1 MIYIS
6 NTRRIN
12 THTKQ
17 QQGISMKLIGLAVF
31 IVLVLSG
38 CNEKREL
45 SPQEIEEVNA
55 LKVELEDINQQIS
68 AANAENDKYGSGL
81 IKTLINTRTE
91 ALKLTKTLIDQR
103 IKAIEYGAPI
113 EQKSSSIAI
122 NKELGEPI
130 KAEMEQLQSEIDAEQ
145 SEADR
150 YTGGLIRTMKL
161 ASIATKEQSMAML
174 QHQYIMATYGIYSDI
189 NAQSANQKNDPE
201 DKNIIVTN
209 TDTVKPVSENRS
221 PVVPKMPPADGP
233 FGFAM
238 GLTLDD
244 MKAMTGDTPELIS
257 GTSNK
262 YVLSS
267 APKPNGSFTDYVITV
282 GNTTGLCAV
291 RGIGGDIATNGFGMQ
306 LQSKFDDLSALLTE
320 IYGNGD
326 KTDSLLPGSIW
337 KDADEWMMG
346 LLKKDRY
353 LISLWRGDDKPL
365 PNDLQ
370 TIALAANAKNSRSGY
385 LLLEYE
391 FTNSDECSNESKDAE
406 KKSL

>member
-1 MIYIS
+1 
-6 NTRRIN
+6 
-12 THTKQ
+12 
-17 QQGISMKLIGLAVF
+17 MKLIGLVTF
-31 IVLVLSG
+31 LVLVLSG

-68 AANAENDKYGSGL
+68 AANAENDKYDSGL
-81 IKTLINTRTE
+81 IKTLIDTRTE

-103 IKAIEYGAPI
+103 IRAIEYGAPI
-113 EQKSSSIAI
+113 EQKYSSIAI
-122 NKELGEPI
+122 NEELGEPI
-130 KAEMEQLQSEIDAEQ
+130 KAKMAQLQSEIDAEQ

-189 NAQSANQKNDPE
+189 NAQSTNQKNAPE

-209 TDTVKPVSENRS
+209 TDTVKPVSEKRS

-244 MKAMTGDTPELIS
+244 MKAMTGEKPELVS

-262 YVLSS
+262 YIISS
-267 APKPNGSFTDYVITV
+267 APKPNSSFTDYVVTV
-282 GNTTGLCAV
+282 GNEVGLCSI
-291 RGIGGDIATNGFGMQ
+291 RGIGRDIATNGFGLQ
-306 LQSKFDDLSALLTE
+306 LQSKFDDLSKLLTE
-320 IYGNGD
+320 IYGDGN
-326 KTDSLLPGSIW
+326 KTDSLLSGSIW
-337 KDADEWMMG
+337 KDADDWMMG

-353 LISLWRGDDKPL
+353 LISLWKGDKKPL
-365 PNDLQ
+365 PNDLKS
-370 TIALAANAKNSRSGY
+370 IALAAQANSRSEGY

-391 FTNSDECSNESKDAE
+391 FTNSDECSNESKAAE
-406 KKSL
+406 KESL